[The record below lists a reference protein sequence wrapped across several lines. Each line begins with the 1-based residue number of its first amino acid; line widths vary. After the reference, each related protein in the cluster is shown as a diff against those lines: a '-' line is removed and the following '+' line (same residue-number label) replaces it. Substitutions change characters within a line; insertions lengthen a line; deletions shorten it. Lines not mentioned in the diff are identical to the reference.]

1 MTNESRE
8 NYIRAIYVISKRK
21 GIVRGKDLAEYLS
34 VSKNTVSAM
43 LSRIRGDGY
52 LTYKSYGALT
62 LTRKGTAL
70 AKKLTQ
76 KHRLIELFLT
86 NVLKRDPAKV
96 HPEACLLEHD
106 FSPKSISAMKKLL
119 GNPKADPHGSP
130 IYQ

>member
-1 MTNESRE
+1 MVNESRE
-8 NYIRAIYVISKRK
+8 NYIRAIYVISQRK
-21 GIVRGKDLAEYLS
+21 GSVRGKDLAQYLS

-43 LSRIRGDGY
+43 LSRIRGEGY
-52 LTYKSYGALT
+52 LSYKNYGALA
-62 LTRKGTAL
+62 LTPKGKQL

-86 NVLKRDPAKV
+86 NVLMRDPRKV

-106 FSPKSISAMKKLL
+106 FSPQSMSAMKKLL

-130 IYQ
+130 INQ